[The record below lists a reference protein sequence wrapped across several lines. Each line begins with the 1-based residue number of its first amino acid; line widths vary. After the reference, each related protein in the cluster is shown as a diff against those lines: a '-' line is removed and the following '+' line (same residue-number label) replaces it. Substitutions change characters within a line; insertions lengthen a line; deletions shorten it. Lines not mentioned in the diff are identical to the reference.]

1 MYLLR
6 VVEKS
11 LAALLNSTRSLARQ
25 FERSEDES
33 IRDSE
38 RFWNNRANGDLKT
51 IMHWRGHGR
60 FSDDLWLSLGRQ
72 NLLLFEQAAAWAG
85 LSRPLDRIVEWG
97 CGGGMNAV
105 PFACAASEYY
115 GIDINA
121 ESLREAARQ
130 VEAEAGG
137 DFIPVRIDAGN
148 PEAVSEQI
156 PGPCDLFL
164 STFVFELLPSS
175 AYGLR
180 VMRIAHDLLRP
191 GGIAIVQ
198 IRYHTGPAAVAVS
211 RRRYAANWV
220 RRSTYAIDE
229 FWGACA
235 SIGFTPLFV
244 KLVPE
249 MPELDEEHYAYFAMM
264 K

>member
-72 NLLLFEQAAAWAG
+72 NLLLFEQAAEWAG

-115 GIDINA
+115 GIDVNA

-130 VEAEAGG
+130 VEFEPGG
-137 DFIPVRIDAGN
+137 NFIPVEIDARN
-148 PEAVSEQI
+148 PEAASAQI
-156 PGPCDLFL
+156 PGSCDLFL
-164 STFVFELLPSS
+164 STYVFEVFPSA

-180 VMRIAHDLLRP
+180 VMQIAHDLLRP
-191 GGIAIVQ
+191 GGVAIVHV
-198 IRYHTGPAAVAVS
+198 RYHKGIAAVAVG
-211 RRRYAANWV
+211 RRRYAAHWV
-220 RRSTYAIDE
+220 RRTTFAIDE
-229 FWGACA
+229 LWEACA
-235 SIGFTPLFV
+235 SIGFSPLFV

-249 MPELDEEHYAYFAMM
+249 MPELDEAHYAYFAMM